1 MGKIIDV
8 DFINKKIN
16 YTYEDK
22 ILYLPETTKEV
33 ESFNKITEAIT
44 VVRSNVFEIRLSYS
58 SKSIIY
64 KLLSLIESSIRK
76 RTFRV

>member
-64 KLLSLIESSIRK
+64 KLLSLIE
-76 RTFRV
+76 